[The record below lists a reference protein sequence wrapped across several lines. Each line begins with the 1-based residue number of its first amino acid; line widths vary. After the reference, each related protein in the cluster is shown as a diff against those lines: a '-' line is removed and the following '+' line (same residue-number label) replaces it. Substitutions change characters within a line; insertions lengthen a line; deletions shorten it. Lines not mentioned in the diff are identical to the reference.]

1 MNKVITFFYEVKSEI
16 NKVTW
21 PRQDELI
28 GTTIVVFI
36 LVIFFAVLLGIM
48 DYSFSMFIKYL
59 FGGRGLV

>member
-1 MNKVITFFYEVKSEI
+1 MNKVIAFFYEVKAEI

-59 FGGRGLV
+59 FGGGGLV